1 MPAIQAMRSDALA
14 ARSKEDIQEKIPSF
28 FNSVNQ
34 ALGQNVITGQDAAE
48 QLLDSR
54 FTAANAIA
62 AQIRQKVD
70 GQGALAELAAGAGM
84 KLISSL
90 LDTVL
95 LAFSK
100 TNTTDAIQVLSDI
113 AMFMLERATL
123 RAQWEAVAATYA
135 QWIVQA
141 GYGGQGDLFDDADPA
156 GSLNALGGRGAL
168 KYRDALTPR
177 WTSQTVAPT
186 ASANG
191 FYQGSNLAG
200 SYYTQYYDW
209 GSVGSISRVGQPT
222 NILAGI
228 STTPIYNV

>member
-54 FTAANAIA
+54 FKAANSIA

-70 GQGALAELAAGAGM
+70 SQGGLAELAAGAGM

-123 RAQWEAVAATYA
+123 QAQWDAVAATYA

-141 GYGGQGDLFDDADPA
+141 GFAGQGDLFTNANR
-156 GSLNALGGRGAL
+156 NALGGRGAL

-186 ASANG
+186 ASAHG

-200 SYYTQYYDW
+200 TYYTQYYNW

-222 NILAGI
+222 NIMAGI
-228 STTPIYNV
+228 SATPIYNV